1 MTERKRASISC
12 VYKAQGHISKVGNV
26 VPCVDTPSHITFPPD
41 LMRLSESD
49 LNDLSWTGVLTS
61 GTTRKKSFIV
71 STIVTN

>member
-1 MTERKRASISC
+1 MTERKRVSISC

-26 VPCVDTPSHITFPPD
+26 VPRVDTPSYITFPPD

-61 GTTRKKSFIV
+61 GTTKNVIV
-71 STIVTN
+71 YIMVAI